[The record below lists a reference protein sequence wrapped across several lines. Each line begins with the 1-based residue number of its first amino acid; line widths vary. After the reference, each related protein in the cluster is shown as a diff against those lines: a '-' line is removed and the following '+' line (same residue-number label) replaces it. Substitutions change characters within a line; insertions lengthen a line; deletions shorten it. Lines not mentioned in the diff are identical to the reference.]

1 MDSGQKLSDIADV
14 SLGQTFRER
23 AETDKSISGIRLI
36 QIKDVREGELRDIT
50 SLPYADIEPS
60 KLKVKLLAGDLLLP
74 LRGTRTEAMIF
85 RGANAT
91 GEVTTTNQV
100 AIIRPKK
107 AGLVSLDYLH
117 WFFNSA
123 IGSAALESIRT
134 TATIPNI
141 SVRNLAE
148 IKLPVPDIKGQE
160 SIVAIY
166 LNWRMQK
173 EALNEMLR
181 NGEKVMASAA
191 QKILSRG

>member
-1 MDSGQKLSDIADV
+1 MDSKQRLSDIADV

-23 AETDKSISGIRLI
+23 AETDNSISGIRLI
-36 QIKDVREGELRDIT
+36 QIKDVREGELRDVA

-85 RGANAT
+85 RVANSS

-100 AIIRPKK
+100 AIIRPRM
-107 AGLVSLDYLH
+107 GLVSLDYLH

-123 IGSAALESIRT
+123 MGSLALESIRT

-141 SVRNLAE
+141 SVKNLAE
-148 IKLPVPDIKGQE
+148 IKLPVPDFDSQE

-166 LNWRMQK
+166 HNWRMQK
-173 EALNEMLR
+173 EALHELLR
-181 NGEKVMASAA
+181 NGEKIVASAA
-191 QKILSRG
+191 HKILSRG